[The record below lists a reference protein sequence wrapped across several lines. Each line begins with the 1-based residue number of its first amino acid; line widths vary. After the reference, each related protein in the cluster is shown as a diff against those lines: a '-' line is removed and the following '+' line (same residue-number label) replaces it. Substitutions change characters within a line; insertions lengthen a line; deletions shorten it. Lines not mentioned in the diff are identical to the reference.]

1 MASPFIGQK
10 TPGKPTRQPL
20 YAMIFGCSRWRMCDL
35 SGYFFWYAKFLVP
48 FKSAKLRHSHVKYS
62 YCGQETV
69 KDQVFWWVVP
79 NLLET
84 NTRNVSSLQIVGQHP
99 GEPCLCCHDI
109 RLALQVVRC
118 ETWLRWKH
126 FFMQN
131 DGRTSSWV
139 PLRTSWWCLQHVVPA
154 CACVCIQNADCTD
167 SLIHVVPWRKHE
179 NKIVL
184 CQGEIC
190 RTCTVFAGNRS
201 NSESK
206 LPCGF
211 ISEDTFNTSINKWF
225 IM

>member
-1 MASPFIGQK
+1 MSSDGFTVHRTKNTWQTFI
-10 TPGKPTRQPL
+10 
-20 YAMIFGCSRWRMCDL
+20 YAMIFGCSQWTMI
-35 SGYFFWYAKFLVP
+35 P

-99 GEPCLCCHDI
+99 GEPWLCCHDI

-126 FFMQN
+126 VFMQN

-139 PLRTSWWCLQHVVPA
+139 PLRTSWSCLQHVVPA

-179 NKIVL
+179 NKNRFMSGWNMPDL
-184 CQGEIC
+184 QC
-190 RTCTVFAGNRS
+190 AGNRS

-211 ISEDTFNTSINKWF
+211 VSEDTFNTSINKWF